1 MRQVVAEAR
10 ILKML
15 RWALV
20 LSACFVGVFSTPAAA
35 DDAAECTLTTR
46 NQPWGSASAIA
57 ACTRLVQSSAKEPRS
72 SAKAFLNRCVHYRF
86 AGKADLAIEDCT
98 RSLALEVSPEAYSG
112 RGLAYATLRNYER
125 AVSDL
130 TDAIKLAP
138 GSYIYYLTRAN
149 IYLAA
154 ERYEE
159 AVRDY
164 TKSMA
169 LNEAEAPLNVVSRA
183 AAYTAMGKHDLAMK
197 DYNVFLDYLIA
208 LDSRVKG
215 SPVAGSGY
223 RARAHGYLRAGKPN
237 EALIDI
243 NQALARDKDD
253 ALNWKLRAMVY
264 EALGRKSDAI
274 ADYRKALARNAS
286 DTESRD
292 AIARLGAT
300 P

>member
-1 MRQVVAEAR
+1 MR
-10 ILKML
+10 

-72 SAKAFLNRCVHYRF
+72 LAKAFVNRCVHYRF
-86 AGKADLAIEDCT
+86 AGKAELAIEDCT
-98 RSLALEVSPEAYSG
+98 RSLALEASAEGYSG
-112 RGLAYATLRNYER
+112 RGLAYAIQGNYER

-130 TDAIKLAP
+130 TAAIKSAP

-154 ERYEE
+154 ERYDE
-159 AVRDY
+159 AVQDY

-169 LNEAEAPLNVVSRA
+169 LNAADAPTLVVSRA

-208 LDSRVKG
+208 LESRVNG
-215 SPVAGSGY
+215 SSVASSGY
-223 RARAHGYLRAGKPN
+223 RARAFGYLRAGKPN

-243 NQALARDKDD
+243 NQALARDKDE
-253 ALNWKLRAMVY
+253 ALNWQLRAMVY
-264 EALGRKSDAI
+264 EALGRKGDAI
-274 ADYRKALARNAS
+274 ADYRRALGRNTK

-292 AIARLGAT
+292 AIARLGGT